1 MFLDQRTRAVTAA
14 IERAYSG
21 ERLLFLVDSETD
33 AQKLIRE
40 FADDAPWAHTIR
52 FGRGSIQFTSA
63 PDEDTGYDW
72 AFWETQ
78 SGEYRIV
85 SWVEVK
91 KNHDRAGT
99 RCPSWEGCSYTENPK
114 TVYAQKARDREDA
127 RFLAVFEAL

>member
-21 ERLLFLVDSETD
+21 ERLLFLVDSEAD
-33 AQKLIRE
+33 AQSLIRE
-40 FADDAPWAHTIR
+40 FIEEAPRTRTIR
-52 FGRGSIQFTSA
+52 FGQGSVQFASS
-63 PDEDTGYDW
+63 PDEDFGYDW

-85 SWVEVK
+85 SLAEVK
-91 KNHDRAGT
+91 MSHKRSGT

-114 TVYAQKARDREDA
+114 IVYAQKARDREDT
-127 RFLAVFEAL
+127 RFLAFFENP